1 MRSIATHIDAFYAHK
16 ADREACQT
24 VIRDRDNRKNSNR
37 FESIVKDL
45 TLSRLRFQDGE
56 CQERCASL
64 AMANYG
70 GDISQYLEE
79 NGLLSPAGSTA

>member
-1 MRSIATHIDAFYAHK
+1 MRSIATHIEAFYAHR

-24 VIRDRDNRKNSNR
+24 VFRDRDNRNNSDR
-37 FESIVKDL
+37 FESLVKDL

-64 AMANYG
+64 AMANYD
-70 GDISQYLEE
+70 GDILQYLEE
-79 NGLLSPAGSTA
+79 NGLLSPVGSTA